1 MSRPVAIAG
10 LTQLPPEKNDMN
22 MAQSHAFQTT
32 DHALAM
38 TALHATYAPMIIE
51 LANNATMSGE
61 PINRPV
67 WWIDPNDAE
76 ALNIDDG
83 DNDFRIKLIE

>member
-1 MSRPVAIAG
+1 MLIEVHG
-10 LTQLPPEKNDMN
+10 LLIQTLRSSILSLITDDN
-22 MAQSHAFQTT
+22 FQTN

-38 TALHATYAPMIIE
+38 TALHAAYAPMIIE
-51 LANNATMSGE
+51 LANNATTSGE

-67 WWIDPNDAE
+67 WWIDPKDEE

-83 DNDFRIKLIE
+83 EF